1 MREKSTAVLVSGE
14 GSNLQALLDVR
25 ARGLMPHARIALV
38 VSSRP
43 GVYALERAK
52 AAGVPS
58 AVLTWK
64 AGGGAAFDG
73 ALLALLRE
81 RGIEAAALAGF
92 LPILGERVIEAYR
105 GRIINIHPS
114 LLPAFG
120 GTGCYGI
127 QVHRRALEAGVK
139 VTGATV
145 HLVDGTVDGGTI
157 LLQKAVEVHA
167 GDTPE
172 TLQTRVMKEAEWT
185 LLPRALEQLC
195 AALP

>member
-1 MREKSTAVLVSGE
+1 
-14 GSNLQALLDVR
+14 
-25 ARGLMPHARIALV
+25 MPHARIALV

-58 AVLTWK
+58 AVLEQAMGG
-64 AGGGAAFDG
+64 AGKAAFDG

-145 HLVDGTVDGGTI
+145 HLVDGTLDGGTI

-172 TLQTRVMKEAEWT
+172 TLQTRVMKEAEWE
-185 LLPRALEQLC
+185 LLPQALEQLC